1 MNLKILLPFLV
12 MFLVF
17 AFCLSAGCVDH
28 PPTQKEILADVISSL
43 NETLTITTDEARS
56 AAESYAE
63 NPTAANGHQALA
75 TLYQRT
81 TLTQDLLIADENGI
95 VLTVYPNNI
104 YEAIG
109 KNLSSYPPKKED
121 FANQD
126 VYISGFMQL
135 ENGMDAYLLS
145 VPVEINGEYVG
156 YISLSFDP
164 YRLFGEEQQKVAE
177 DGYNLWVMQTDGVQ
191 VYDSDVS
198 ESGVNL
204 LTDSNFEV
212 PHDTT
217 ALVSAN
223 PSGETSY
230 VYTADT
236 GTRNVVE
243 NTIWNTLTFGGQT
256 WRVVLIKSTP
266 I

>member
-1 MNLKILLPFLV
+1 
-12 MFLVF
+12 
-17 AFCLSAGCVDH
+17 
-28 PPTQKEILADVISSL
+28 VISSL
-43 NETLTITTDEARS
+43 NETLTTTTNEARS
-56 AAESYAE
+56 AAELYAE

-81 TLTQDLLIADENGI
+81 TLTHDLLIADEKGI

-104 YEAIG
+104 YGAIG

-121 FANQD
+121 FSDQD
-126 VYISGFMQL
+126 VYISEFMQL

-145 VPVEINGEYVG
+145 VPIKINGEYAG

-177 DGYNLWVMQTDGVQ
+177 DGYNLWVMQADGVQ
-191 VYDSDVS
+191 VYDPDVS
-198 ESGVNL
+198 EFGVNV
-204 LTDSNFEV
+204 LTDPNFEV
-212 PHDTT
+212 TRDTA

-236 GTRNVVE
+236 GTGDVVK

-256 WRVVLIKSTP
+256 WKVVLTKSTP
-266 I
+266 V